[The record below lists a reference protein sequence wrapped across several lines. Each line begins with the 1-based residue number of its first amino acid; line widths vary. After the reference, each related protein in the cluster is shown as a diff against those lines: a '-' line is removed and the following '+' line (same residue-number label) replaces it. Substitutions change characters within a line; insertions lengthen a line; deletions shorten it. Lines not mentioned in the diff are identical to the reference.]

1 MKNKQHEPPT
11 LLLVEDSEDDYTAV
25 ARAFKKIDLSNP
37 LVWCQSGQD
46 ALDYLRGEGRH
57 AGVQK
62 NPLPGLILL
71 DLNMPGIDGYEVL
84 RTIKDDEGLRQIPVI
99 ILTTSGNEHDVTQ
112 SFQAG
117 ANSYVQ
123 KPVSFEELVA
133 SLRGLKEYWFDLS
146 LLPKA
151 HA

>member
-1 MKNKQHEPPT
+1 M
-11 LLLVEDSEDDYTAV
+11 
-25 ARAFKKIDLSNP
+25 
-37 LVWCQSGQD
+37 
-46 ALDYLRGEGRH
+46 GRH
-57 AGVQK
+57 AGGQK

-71 DLNMPGIDGYEVL
+71 DLNMPGIDGHEVL
-84 RTIKDDEGLRQIPVI
+84 RAIKEDDDLRQIPVI

-112 SFQAG
+112 SFQSG

-133 SLRGLKEYWFDLS
+133 SLKGLKEYWLDLS